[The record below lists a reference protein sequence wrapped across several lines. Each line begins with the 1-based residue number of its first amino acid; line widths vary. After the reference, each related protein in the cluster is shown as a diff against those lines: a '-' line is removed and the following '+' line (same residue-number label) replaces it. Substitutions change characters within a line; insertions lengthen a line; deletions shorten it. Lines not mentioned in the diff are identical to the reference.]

1 MESFYIWLCRRGW
14 AKLGL
19 VVVECQDFVFTLCP
33 ILRAWAVF
41 VVILVAC
48 PGMFFFFL
56 FFDLRSTDSPTCF
69 LPFAQKRI
77 RTWSKQSYESYLVPF
92 LPALRKAL
100 THSFKQTGRFKHE
113 ESCLRFICFD
123 VVSVSSRV
131 VFKVYLQ
138 LFPGISG
145 THLRNLF
152 DSGLDFPS
160 GTNMKLKR
168 LNPYWGLNRE
178 HRFGSRNC
186 PDPHISALT

>member
-1 MESFYIWLCRRGW
+1 MLWNEFYGILLHLTLQKGLSKTRLSRCWMPRLCFHFVSHLARLGSFRRHIG
-14 AKLGL
+14 
-19 VVVECQDFVFTLCP
+19 
-33 ILRAWAVF
+33 
-41 VVILVAC
+41 
-48 PGMFFFFL
+48 GMSRNVFFFL

-168 LNPYWGLNRE
+168 LNPYWGL
-178 HRFGSRNC
+178 
-186 PDPHISALT
+186 